1 MKKKF
6 VKPDFVFCQV
16 YLKKFSSK
24 HQLSSSFFWGGGFFE
39 TAKR

>member
-24 HQLSSSFFWGGGFFE
+24 HQLSSLFFFLGGGFE

>member
-24 HQLSSSFFWGGGFFE
+24 HQLSSLVFFFGGGGVWDS
-39 TAKR
+39 